1 MLETAQHDE
10 KSESKEPKM
19 KLKAL
24 VVDDSKVMRSLVM
37 SSLTKTELAE
47 FDFVEAADGSDA
59 MNLFDPDLINIV
71 FADWNMPQ
79 LNGLEFARHI
89 RSIRSASHIP
99 IVMIT
104 SENSQDKQNKAYEEA
119 RISCYITKP
128 FTVEDMKEK
137 LTQIIED
144 ISKRQKMNQAVLPV
158 ISSKAPPPTKPAG
171 GFFSKL
177 LGKG

>member
-1 MLETAQHDE
+1 MLEDTQTTE
-10 KSESKEPKM
+10 NTQPKL

-24 VVDDSKVMRSLVM
+24 VIDDSKVMRSLVM
-37 SSLTKTELAE
+37 NSLTKTELADFE
-47 FDFVEAADGSDA
+47 FVEAEDGSNA
-59 MNLFDPDLINIV
+59 MDIFDPSLIEIV

-89 RSIRSASHIP
+89 RAMRSARHIP

-104 SENSQDKQNKAYEEA
+104 SESSEDKQTTAYEEA

-128 FTVEDMKEK
+128 FTVDDMKEK
-137 LTQIIED
+137 LTPIIEG
-144 ISKRQKMNQAVLPV
+144 ISKHKKEEVEPV
-158 ISSKAPPPTKPAG
+158 QPVKKLVEPAPAKPAG

-177 LGKG
+177 LRKG